1 MYTTVCSCSVD
12 ETAVLFFVLC
22 ILLICLPDV
31 WSSHYIVCNNASL
44 ARHTAGSADKRNST
58 TFGSL
63 RYLPRPTATARPGR
77 GYVAVSIC
85 RPPTSYSTR
94 RMRTELGGMTK
105 SAAGCNNVV
114 LCLESDEDELV
125 SGQLRYGKGERERAN
140 DARWEYSVA
149 LWRIAA
155 IHTPL
160 IKQIHVFW
168 LVDRVCDDMSSWRH
182 NNQRPVCRQR
192 GG

>member
-1 MYTTVCSCSVD
+1 MCSCSVD
-12 ETAVLFFVLC
+12 ECGVIFLLR

-63 RYLPRPTATARPGR
+63 RYLPRPTATARPSW

-114 LCLESDEDELV
+114 HCLESDEDELV
-125 SGQLRYGKGERERAN
+125 SPTRDSWEVERERESEQTMHHGN
-140 DARWEYSVA
+140 TQLRREELQLYIRRWSNKSTSFDWSTESVTT
-149 LWRIAA
+149 WIGD
-155 IHTPL
+155 
-160 IKQIHVFW
+160 V
-168 LVDRVCDDMSSWRH
+168 
-182 NNQRPVCRQR
+182 R
-192 GG
+192 GQCADKGGGWVNL